1 MEGKETSG
9 TGRRR
14 NVEDMAA
21 RYWCMRR
28 FVRDNEKSEMRD
40 SMQEG
45 DDKEDD
51 DGEVL
56 QSQGSQLNGLGL
68 VRHSY
73 ALWSC
78 SWQVEQMCLHP
89 HTSPSNRALYLHPIT
104 GRFQF

>member
-1 MEGKETSG
+1 
-9 TGRRR
+9 
-14 NVEDMAA
+14 
-21 RYWCMRR
+21 MRR

-40 SMQEG
+40 SMQEEA
-45 DDKEDD
+45 DKEADKKAEDD

-56 QSQGSQLNGLGL
+56 QSQGSQLDGLGL
-68 VRHSY
+68 VGHSY

-78 SWQVEQMCLHP
+78 SWQVEQTCLRP